1 LIELFIYFLVVFVVV
16 VAAGRNGGLL
26 YSGPRIDNRV

>member
-1 LIELFIYFLVVFVVV
+1 LIDLFIFVV
-16 VAAGRNGGLL
+16 VAAAAGGRNGGLL